1 MTTAIEQRVPA
12 ATWNVDPIHSAVS
25 FEVKYLAATFRTD
38 FDRYEATLDATGEE
52 PRLYGSVAPDSIVV
66 KDENFHA
73 HLQSPDFFDTER
85 YPAITFESTSF
96 RVDGDELVV
105 AGDLTIKGETRRVE
119 GRGELTPLHEGLDGS
134 ERIGVRLE
142 AAIDRSHFGVSWN
155 APLPKGGLAL
165 ANETKLVVDLFF
177 VKS

>member
-1 MTTAIEQRVPA
+1 MATAIQQELPA
-12 ATWNVDPIHSAVS
+12 ATWAVDNVHSTVGFAIKYMVS
-25 FEVKYLAATFRTD
+25 TFRTE
-38 FDRYEATLDATGEE
+38 FDRFDATLDTTGGE
-52 PRLYGSVAPDSIVV
+52 PRLHGSVAPDSIVI
-66 KDENFHA
+66 KDPNFHA

-85 YPAITFESTSF
+85 HPAITFESTSF

-105 AGDLTIKGETRRVE
+105 DGDLTIKGVTRPVE
-119 GRGELTPLHEGLDGS
+119 ARGRLTPIHEDLHGN
-134 ERIGVRLE
+134 ERIGVELE

>member
-1 MTTAIEQRVPA
+1 MSTATTTLPA
-12 ATWNVDPIHSAVS
+12 ATWGADPVHSSAGFSIKYMVSSFKADFAKVDAQLDTTGDTPKLTGSVDPA
-25 FEVKYLAATFRTD
+25 
-38 FDRYEATLDATGEE
+38 
-52 PRLYGSVAPDSIVV
+52 SIQL

-73 HLQSPDFFDTER
+73 HLQSPDFFDTENNPR
-85 YPAITFESTSF
+85 ITFESTAF

-105 AGDLTIKGETRRVE
+105 TGDLTIKGETRPVE
-119 GRGELTPLHEGLDGS
+119 GRGELTPLHEDLHGQ
-134 ERIGVRLE
+134 ERVGVQLE
-142 AAIDRSHFGVSWN
+142 ASIDRSHFGVSWN

>member
-1 MTTAIEQRVPA
+1 MATAIQQELPA
-12 ATWNVDPIHSAVS
+12 ATWAVDNVHSTVGFAIKYMVS
-25 FEVKYLAATFRTD
+25 TFRTE
-38 FDRYEATLDATGEE
+38 FERYEATLDTTGDE
-52 PRLYGSVAPDSIVV
+52 PRLYGSVAPESIVI
-66 KDENFHA
+66 KEPNFHA

-85 YPAITFESTSF
+85 HPAITFESTAF
-96 RVDGDELVV
+96 RIDGDELVV
-105 AGDLTIKGETRRVE
+105 DGDLTIKGVTRPVE
-119 GRGELTPLHEGLDGS
+119 ARGRLTPVHEDLHGN
-134 ERIGVRLE
+134 ERIGVELE

>member
-1 MTTAIEQRVPA
+1 
-12 ATWNVDPIHSAVS
+12 
-25 FEVKYLAATFRTD
+25 
-38 FDRYEATLDATGEE
+38 
-52 PRLYGSVAPDSIVV
+52 V
-66 KDENFHA
+66 KDPNFHA

-85 YPAITFESTSF
+85 HPAITFESTSF
-96 RVDGDELVV
+96 RLDGDQLVVDGN
-105 AGDLTIKGETRRVE
+105 LTIKGETRPVE
-119 GRGELTPLHEGLDGS
+119 GRGELTPVHEDLHGN
-134 ERIGVRLE
+134 ERIGVQLE